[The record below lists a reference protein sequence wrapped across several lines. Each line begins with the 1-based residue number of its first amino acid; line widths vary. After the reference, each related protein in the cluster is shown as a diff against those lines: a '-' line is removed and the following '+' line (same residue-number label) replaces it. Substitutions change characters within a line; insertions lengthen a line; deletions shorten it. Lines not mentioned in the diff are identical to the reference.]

1 MLLNL
6 VTAVIVQQ
14 VGITISI
21 TADVFGNK
29 ESINAIWWSPE
40 FFQVGPDT
48 SDLNKEDDSN
58 NG

>member
-21 TADVFGNK
+21 TADVFG
-29 ESINAIWWSPE
+29 

-58 NG
+58 NSQH